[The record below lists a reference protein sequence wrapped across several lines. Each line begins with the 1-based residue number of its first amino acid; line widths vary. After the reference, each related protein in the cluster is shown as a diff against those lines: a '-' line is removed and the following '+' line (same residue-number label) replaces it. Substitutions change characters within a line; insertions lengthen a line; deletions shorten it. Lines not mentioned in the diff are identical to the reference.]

1 MSRINLI
8 TTCTNG
14 KYGKTSNALNL
25 GDYSAGKVSSE
36 LLIQSWCNAIK
47 TTILHSDPINV
58 ENLYK
63 GGHWTTAK
71 AIQNEYC
78 ADLWVLSAGLGLL
91 HSKDRVVPYQ
101 ATFATGYKES
111 IPLYSRIYSGKAFHR
126 TWWKAM
132 TEYSFFK
139 EEHPT
144 SIAALM
150 HARPKEYF
158 IICGSPDYINAIEI
172 DIFDGLR
179 HLKNPFAQVLI
190 ITSKEID
197 PRLSPYLLKSDARIA
212 QWLKCNMLML
222 NISLAKYVVGE
233 FRNYPFKEFNK
244 LSYELSQQFKLL
256 PARNVVKGKKR
267 TPVEV
272 ERFISDLL
280 RQQPKISPT
289 QALRSFRDSGNSFEE
304 KRFRNLFQTVA
315 SNNG

>member
-14 KYGKTSNALNL
+14 KYGKTSKILNL

-36 LLIQSWCNAIK
+36 ILIQSWCNAIK
-47 TTILHSDPINV
+47 GTILHSDLISV

-63 GGHWTTAK
+63 GGHWTTAR
-71 AIQNEYC
+71 AIQHEYS

-91 HSKDRVVPYQ
+91 HSKDRVIPYQ
-101 ATFATGYKES
+101 ATFATGYRES
-111 IPLYSRIYSGKAFHR
+111 IPLYSKVYSGKAFHR

-132 TEYSFFK
+132 TESSSYQK
-139 EEHPT
+139 EHPT

-150 HARPKEYF
+150 HAKPKEYF
-158 IICGSPDYINAIEI
+158 IICGSPDYINAIEL
-172 DIFDGLR
+172 DVFDGLH
-179 HLKNPFAQVLI
+179 HLESPLAQVMI
-190 ITSKEID
+190 ITSKEISS
-197 PRLSPYLLKSDARIA
+197 RLTPYFLKSDARIA
-212 QWLKCNMLML
+212 QWLKCNMVML

-233 FRNYPFKEFNK
+233 FKNRSFENFKK
-244 LSYELSQQFKLL
+244 LSNELSQQFKLL
-256 PARNVVKGKKR
+256 PAKNVVKGIKR

-272 ERFISDLL
+272 EEFIFDLL

-289 QALRSFRDSGNSFEE
+289 QALRTFRDSGNSFEE
-304 KRFRNLFQTVA
+304 KRFRNLFQIVA